1 MSKRENIANDI
12 ITKLDA
18 VTSPIEFKK
27 ITREP
32 FEVEELSD
40 AQFPAMFI
48 QSGDETRE
56 VLSIGE
62 TGAGTYT
69 GTIDFLIVAFGKG
82 TTSNIDTV
90 RNQLIEVIEE
100 TLDTDVTR
108 NGNAIDTQLVDATTD
123 EGTIFPYGGVRVTVR
138 VFYQFTRGSA

>member
-1 MSKRENIANDI
+1 MSKRENIASDI

-40 AQFPAMFI
+40 AQFPAIFI

-56 VLSIGE
+56 ILSIGD
-62 TGAGTYT
+62 TGAGIYT
-69 GTIDFLIVAFGKG
+69 GTIDFLIVAFAKG
-82 TTSNIDTV
+82 TDTNIDTK

-108 NGNAIDTQLVDATTD
+108 NGNALDTQIIEASTD
-123 EGTIFPYGGVRVTVR
+123 EGTIYPYGGVRVTVR
-138 VFYQFTRGSA
+138 VLYEFTRGSA

>member
-1 MSKRENIANDI
+1 MSKRENIAGDI

-40 AQFPAMFI
+40 AQFPAMFV

-56 VLSIGE
+56 VASIGD
-62 TGAGTYT
+62 TGSGTYT

-82 TTSNIDTV
+82 TNTNIDTI

-100 TLDTDVTR
+100 TLDNDVTR
-108 NGNAIDTQLVDATTD
+108 NGNAIDTQIIEASTD
-123 EGTIFPYGGVRVTVR
+123 EGTLYPYGGVRITAR
-138 VFYQFTRGSA
+138 VFYEYTRGDS

>member
-1 MSKRENIANDI
+1 MSKRENIASDI

-40 AQFPAMFI
+40 AQFPAIFI

-56 VLSIGE
+56 VSSIGD
-62 TGAGTYT
+62 TGAGTYR
-69 GTIDFLIVAFGKG
+69 GTIDFLIVAFGKFLFKRLDSI
-82 TTSNIDTV
+82 TNQSSICFKLSFPRTSKTNSSFLSFQMAPAS
-90 RNQLIEVIEE
+90 N
-100 TLDTDVTR
+100 
-108 NGNAIDTQLVDATTD
+108 
-123 EGTIFPYGGVRVTVR
+123 
-138 VFYQFTRGSA
+138 